1 MNVAINGFG
10 RIGRSVFRILENVT
24 GIDVVAI
31 NDLFDYEALRYLL
44 DYDTVMG
51 PFGKALKLE
60 DGHLVTAKSRVKL
73 VSERNPADIPWKE
86 LGVDAVVDKEAN
98 MEVDTAMTKD
108 IKNLRL
114 VNLNGYNNLCKT
126 IIIK

>member
-1 MNVAINGFG
+1 MKIGINGFG
-10 RIGRSVFRILENVT
+10 RIGRSVFRILENVQ

-60 DGHLVTAKSRVKL
+60 DGYLVTDKSRVKL

-86 LGVDAVVDKEAN
+86 LGVDTGAAEEGAGG
-98 MEVDTAMTKD
+98 E
-108 IKNLRL
+108 
-114 VNLNGYNNLCKT
+114 
-126 IIIK
+126 